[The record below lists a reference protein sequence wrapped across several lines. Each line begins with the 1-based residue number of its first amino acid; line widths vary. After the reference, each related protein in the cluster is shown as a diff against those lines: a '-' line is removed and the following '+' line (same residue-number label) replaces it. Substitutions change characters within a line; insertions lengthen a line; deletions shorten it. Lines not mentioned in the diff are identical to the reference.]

1 MQTAKKTRTDT
12 PERIVEVATNLFA
25 DYGHRAVT
33 LQTIVQE
40 AQVNTAAI
48 NYHFGDKWG
57 LYQVVVERAMRQREE
72 HAAAAEHALQDMP
85 PRERLRTV
93 IATLTAQLLDE
104 NNYSRMSQIMLWEA
118 IDPTPM
124 FAQLVEKL
132 PKRQIAILKQI
143 VRDIVGK
150 RLTDEQIERASI
162 SILAQCVYYRY
173 GRLMLK
179 AIFPDRATTPETI
192 ASIAEDIYRFSIAAL
207 DALKRG

>member
-1 MQTAKKTRTDT
+1 MLHTKYRTAT
-12 PERIVEVATNLFA
+12 PERILKVATNLFA

-33 LQTIVQE
+33 LQSIVQE
-40 AQVNTAAI
+40 AQVNAAAI

-57 LYQVVVERAMRQREE
+57 LYQVVI
-72 HAAAAEHALQDMP
+72 EHALHQREDRAAIDERALLTLE
-85 PRERLRTV
+85 PRERLRTF
-93 IATLTAQLLDE
+93 IATLIAQLLDE
-104 NNYSRMSQIMLWEA
+104 NSYSRMSQIMLWEA

-132 PKRQIAILKQI
+132 PKRQILTINEI
-143 VRDIVGK
+143 VRDLVGQA
-150 RLTDEQIERASI
+150 LTDDQIERASI

-179 AIFPDRATTPETI
+179 AIFPDRATTPDTI

-207 DALKRG
+207 DMLKRG

>member
-1 MQTAKKTRTDT
+1 MQNTKYRTET
-12 PERIVEVATNLFA
+12 PERILEVAANLFA
-25 DYGHRAVT
+25 DFGHRAVT
-33 LQTIVQE
+33 LQAIVQE

-57 LYQVVVERAMRQREE
+57 LYQVVIERALHQREE
-72 HAAAAEHALQDMP
+72 RAAIDERSLQTLE
-85 PRERLRTV
+85 PRERLRTF

-132 PKRQIAILKQI
+132 PKRQILTIKEI
-143 VRDIVGK
+143 VRDLVGPAM
-150 RLTDEQIERASI
+150 TDEQVERASI

-179 AIFPDRATTPETI
+179 AIFPERATTPDTI

-207 DALKRG
+207 DMLKRG